1 MRYVHCM
8 STFIFV
14 GLHNENNWFLP
25 GEFCYRSIYSRAR
38 RHVPISSHI
47 LSIPWKTPPFTL
59 SPPPPLCRFFFFPTG
74 QKHMV
79 IAKNQFYKHTVC
91 IYSSPKT
98 LFVVFKQTNKE
109 REIDHWFWSNDTACI
124 LIQTE

>member
-1 MRYVHCM
+1 MKIIG
-8 STFIFV
+8 F
-14 GLHNENNWFLP
+14 
-25 GEFCYRSIYSRAR
+25 YRGNFAIGVYTPAR
-38 RHVPISSHI
+38 GGTYPFPPISCRSHGK
-47 LSIPWKTPPFTL
+47 LPRL
-59 SPPPPLCRFFFFPTG
+59 HSPRRPRSAGFFFPTG